1 MDRISFGITKSNVCK
16 SFLHIHT
23 NIEFSQRK
31 GEHKMDKN
39 IVWQTNKVTYEERCK
54 VLNQKGVVVWFTGL
68 SGSGKSTIAVEV
80 ERRLNEQKFASYL
93 LDGDN
98 IRHGI
103 NKDLGFSDEDR
114 NENVRRISEI
124 AALFQN
130 AGIITLVAFI
140 SPFEKMR
147 EFAKETTG
155 KENFIEVYVKAN
167 LETCRERDPK
177 GLYKKQI
184 ANFTGI
190 ESAYEEPKNP
200 DLILDTEKFELEVCV
215 DKVLEKIM
223 EKICYS
229 SHTVNC
235 NENIV
240 KSIGKEM
247 L

>member
-1 MDRISFGITKSNVCK
+1 MKIFHHNDNDGRAAAAMVNLF
-16 SFLHIHT
+16 
-23 NIEFSQRK
+23 
-31 GEHKMDKN
+31 MDK
-39 IVWQTNKVTYEERCK
+39 ERK
-54 VLNQKGVVVWFTGL
+54 TPL
-68 SGSGKSTIAVEV
+68 S
-80 ERRLNEQKFASYL
+80 
-93 LDGDN
+93 
-98 IRHGI
+98 
-103 NKDLGFSDEDR
+103 
-114 NENVRRISEI
+114 
-124 AALFQN
+124 
-130 AGIITLVAFI
+130 
-140 SPFEKMR
+140 
-147 EFAKETTG
+147 

-223 EKICYS
+223 EKICYN